1 MQDRAR
7 HPTTEPRMASQ
18 QSQHTGKQTAI
29 TVQPDAL
36 PRCEPVLETERIRM
50 VDFTST
56 QA

>member
-29 TVQPDAL
+29 AVQPDAL